1 LLEELPSVRVLL
13 SKLEM
18 ERNRPPK
25 DVERIFRLALEHPG
39 RTHMDAWSATHGALA
54 PHSSPAGAGET
65 GMRQGEKR

>member
-25 DVERIFRLALEHPG
+25 DVERILRLALEHPG
-39 RTHMDAWSATHGALA
+39 RAQMDSWSATDGAPA
-54 PHSSPAGAGET
+54 PHSSPAGAGGDGDET
-65 GMRQGEKR
+65 GEKR